1 MEGFMSKEP
10 RPSRRGFCKP
20 RGNLPPLR
28 YGLPF
33 IPRPTGRGILAGFGK
48 TCQSMAAL
56 VLVLGAL
63 MGCDVESRAAGWANP
78 ARVAELQQTLR
89 ELWLGHIY
97 WVQHAV

>member
-1 MEGFMSKEP
+1 
-10 RPSRRGFCKP
+10 
-20 RGNLPPLR
+20 
-28 YGLPF
+28 
-33 IPRPTGRGILAGFGK
+33 
-48 TCQSMAAL
+48 MAAL